1 MAGGAAPAP
10 AGRTAFAPVAGLLF
24 NAFVWGVSWWPLRW
38 LQQHGLHPL
47 WATALIYLLA
57 VGVIGAWIGGL
68 GGLAL
73 LFLASNLAL
82 QYGAARLSA
91 NVTAVVM
98 VSEVL
103 FASVSAVALGAGV
116 LTWPLVAGGALIVGA
131 ALLAVLRP

>member
-1 MAGGAAPAP
+1 MARALAMVPGGAALSA
-10 AGRTAFAPVAGLLF
+10 AIAVALGGAGLVPSPP
-24 NAFVWGVSWWPLRW
+24 A
-38 LQQHGLHPL
+38 
-47 WATALIYLLA
+47 A
-57 VGVIGAWIGGL
+57 GAWIGGL